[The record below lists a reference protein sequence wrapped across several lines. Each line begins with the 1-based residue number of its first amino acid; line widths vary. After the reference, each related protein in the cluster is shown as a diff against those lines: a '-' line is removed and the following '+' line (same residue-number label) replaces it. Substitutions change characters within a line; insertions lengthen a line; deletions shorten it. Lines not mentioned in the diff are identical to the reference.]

1 MTKGAPQHDERFLV
15 VAPTG
20 RDGTLTCSLLESQ
33 GIACRVCKD
42 IDELCRCFE
51 AEGAAGWMI
60 AEEVLAASA
69 LKSLERTLAHQ
80 PPWSDLPVLL
90 FTSAKASGSARDPTR
105 RTLEA
110 LGNVTLLERPLRP
123 ITMLSAAK
131 SALRARRRQYMGR
144 AELQAER
151 RAVHAR
157 DQFLAMLGHELRN
170 PLSAIALANSLDAD
184 PRVGHRQEVIARQV
198 HHLMRLVD
206 DLLDVSRVTSGKIQL
221 KRERV
226 DLCQVVDSSLA
237 STRPVIAAQQLELR
251 VSLPPATPPLIVDGD
266 PVRLEQIVV
275 NLLSNAA
282 KYTPVHG
289 TIELEVKRV
298 NHHAVLEVRDD
309 GVGIAPEMLDRVFD
323 LFVQVDGSLDR
334 SQGGLGI
341 GLTLVR
347 NLIEMHGGSV
357 QAKSDGL
364 GKGSAFELRL
374 PLMASGAVA
383 TPRPPPSAA
392 IGGSKTRSRTF
403 RMLLVEDNA
412 DSRELLALLLER
424 LGHRVATA
432 DDGLR
437 GVAEA
442 LAQRPQ
448 VLLVDIG
455 LPGLDGYS
463 VARRVRAELGRSVYL
478 IALTGYG
485 QPEDRRR
492 ALEAGFDAHFTK
504 PVDVK
509 AIEQLLR
516 SPALAVVEPS

>member
-1 MTKGAPQHDERFLV
+1 MTERSAEYDERFLV

-20 RDGTLTCSLLESQ
+20 RDGTLTASLLAAQ
-33 GIACRVCKD
+33 GIECRVCPD
-42 IDELCRCFE
+42 VDELCRCFE
-51 AEGAAGWMI
+51 AEGAAGLMI
-60 AEEVLAASA
+60 AEEVLLRSA
-69 LKSLERTLAHQ
+69 LTALESMLARQ

-90 FTSAKASGSARDPTR
+90 FTSAKTSWSARDPTR
-105 RTLEA
+105 RTMEA

-144 AELQAER
+144 AELQAQQ
-151 RAVHAR
+151 RAVHGR

-170 PLSAIALANSLDAD
+170 PLSAIALANSLDSD

-221 KRERV
+221 KRELV
-226 DLCQVVDSSLA
+226 DLCQVVESSLA
-237 STRPVIAAQQLELR
+237 STRPVIAAQQLELF

-282 KYTPVHG
+282 KYTPAHG
-289 TIELEVKRV
+289 KIELAVKRV
-298 NHHAVLEVRDD
+298 DHHAVLEVRDD

-357 QAKSDGL
+357 AAKSDGL

-374 PLMASGAVA
+374 PLTAPRAIA
-383 TPRPPPSAA
+383 TPQPQPAV
-392 IGGSKTRSRTF
+392 IGGSKARARTF

-424 LGHRVATA
+424 LGHRVFTA

-442 LAQRPQ
+442 LEHRPQ

-492 ALEAGFDAHFTK
+492 ALDAGFDAHFTK
-504 PVDVK
+504 PVDMK

-516 SPALAVVEPS
+516 SPALAAVEPS